1 MVAVTATL
9 DQVEMDRMAVED
21 ALDLVTQGNID
32 NAALILI
39 NTNQVDQ
46 LQMDIE
52 KQTVVA
58 DFIFINDERFTL
70 D

>member
-58 DFIFINDERFTL
+58 DFIFINEGRLTL

>member
-9 DQVEMDRMAVED
+9 DQVEMDRMDVMD

-58 DFIFINDERFTL
+58 DFIFINEGRLTL